1 MSRFL
6 KIIVNVILI
15 CAILVAGALLIPSF
29 AGIPMVVVDDVNM
42 DTNLPRGSVTY
53 AQEVDA
59 EEISTGDNILM
70 AQDGGQYVYQV
81 QGISGETYTLEDTR
95 STDGQTRE
103 TQLTSPVEKVVMTV
117 PFIGY
122 ASMALRTTEGLI
134 VVGLAVIFVIILF
147 ILAEIWKK
155 DDDEDEDEEDAEPEE
170 AEDEDEDEEIAA
182 MSRKEARRQK
192 KAERKREKK
201 ARRAARASLDDED
214 EDEDDIR
221 IAEPVKK
228 KRKSRAADE
237 EADGDSGVGK
247 DLFRE
252 TESSLASDVAAF
264 MNDSPG
270 EETDESLEA
279 LKSVLEE
286 DQEEDGDEVWKPA
299 MPIRTKEELLKK
311 ARAEGDEPE
320 VKEDEISGVTII
332 DYSDIL

>member
-134 VVGLAVIFVIILF
+134 VVGLAVVFVIILF

-170 AEDEDEDEEIAA
+170 AEDEDEEIAA

-228 KRKSRAADE
+228 KRKPVVQEAETE
-237 EADGDSGVGK
+237 EETSGVGK
-247 DLFRE
+247 DLFEE

-264 MNDSPG
+264 MSDISREEAEGSP
-270 EETDESLEA
+270 ESL
-279 LKSVLEE
+279 KTVLEE
-286 DQEEDGDEVWKPA
+286 DQEDGDGSWKPA
-299 MPIRTKEELLKK
+299 MPVRTKEELLRK

>member
-6 KIIVNVILI
+6 KIIVNIILI

-29 AGIPMVVVDDVNM
+29 AGVPMVVVDDVNM

-59 EEISTGDNILM
+59 EELSTGDNILVV
-70 AQDGGQYVYQV
+70 QDGSRYVYQV

-103 TQLTSPVEKVVMTV
+103 TQLTSPVEKVLITV

-134 VVGLAVIFVIILF
+134 VVGLAVVFVIILF

-155 DDDEDEDEEDAEPEE
+155 D
-170 AEDEDEDEEIAA
+170 EDEDEDEEEAQLEDTEDEDEEEESAA
-182 MSRKEARRQK
+182 LSRREARQ
-192 KAERKREKK
+192 ERKAARKKEKK
-201 ARRAARASLDDED
+201 ARKAARASDQE
-214 EDEDDIR
+214 EEEEEEIR

-228 KRKSRAADE
+228 KRKPVVQEAETE
-237 EADGDSGVGK
+237 EETSGVGK
-247 DLFRE
+247 DLFEE

-264 MNDSPG
+264 MSDISREEAEGSP
-270 EETDESLEA
+270 ESL
-279 LKSVLEE
+279 KTVLEE
-286 DQEEDGDEVWKPA
+286 DQEDGDGSWKPA
-299 MPIRTKEELLKK
+299 MPVRTKEELLRK

>member
-95 STDGQTRE
+95 STDGQIRE

-134 VVGLAVIFVIILF
+134 VVGLAVVFVIILF

-201 ARRAARASLDDED
+201 ARRAARASLA
-214 EDEDDIR
+214 DEDDIR

-237 EADGDSGVGK
+237 EANGDSGVGK